1 MPAARAAADF
11 ILGAGKRLGKDLRL
25 SCAKQR
31 RTDYHGAALT
41 ASRLC
46 AAEAASLSSYNGLND
61 RSLRAAEEM
70 LESAMLKIEY
80 DKPLAALTTFH
91 LRANAEAWV
100 EVASLED
107 IRDALSVARG
117 RGWQTTI
124 LGGGSNVVPMPLV
137 PGLVIHPVFRGIHEA
152 QSESGSLIVVAGAA
166 EALDDLVRYTVGK
179 ELGGLENLAAIPGSV
194 GGAVVQNAGAY
205 GVEMAERIAWVRV
218 YDPDIDDFRTLTP
231 TECDFGYRTSIFKS
245 KAGSRLIITEAA
257 FVLPQVWQPVTAYKG
272 LSSLFADRDPASVT
286 PAEIET
292 AVRNL
297 RAQKLP
303 DPSQTG
309 SAGSFFKNPVVTKLK
324 ARELITLHPNLVS
337 YPLAGGRAKLAAGW
351 LIEAAGL
358 KGLSSGDA
366 AVWPAHALI
375 LINRGRATGEDVLK
389 LGREIAER
397 VERRF
402 GVVLEPEPIFLGADF
417 R

>member
-166 EALDDLVRYTVGK
+166 EALDDLVRCTVGK
-179 ELGGLENLAAIPGSV
+179 GLGGLENLAAIPGSV

-231 TECDFGYRTSIFKS
+231 TECGFGYRTSIFKS

-286 PAEIET
+286 PAEVET

>member
-1 MPAARAAADF
+1 MPAALAAADF

-107 IRDALSVARG
+107 IRDALSVAKG

-166 EALDDLVRYTVGK
+166 EALDDLVRCTVGK
-179 ELGGLENLAAIPGSV
+179 GLGGLENLAAIPGSV

-257 FVLPQVWQPVTAYKG
+257 FVLPLIWQPVTAYKG

-286 PAEIET
+286 PAEVET

>member
-166 EALDDLVRYTVGK
+166 EALDDLVRCTVGK
-179 ELGGLENLAAIPGSV
+179 GLGGLENLAAIPGSV

-257 FVLPQVWQPVTAYKG
+257 FVLPQIWQPVTAYKG

-286 PAEIET
+286 PAEVET

>member
-124 LGGGSNVVPMPLV
+124 LGGGSNVVPMPSV

-166 EALDDLVRYTVGK
+166 EALDDLVRCTVGK
-179 ELGGLENLAAIPGSV
+179 GLGGLENLAAIPGSV

-286 PAEIET
+286 PAEVET

>member
-107 IRDALSVARG
+107 IRDALSVAKG

-152 QSESGSLIVVAGAA
+152 QSESGSLVVVVGAA

-179 ELGGLENLAAIPGSV
+179 GLGGLENLAAIPGSV

-402 GVVLEPEPIFLGADF
+402 GVVLEPEPIFLGKDF

>member
-166 EALDDLVRYTVGK
+166 EALDDLVRCTVGK
-179 ELGGLENLAAIPGSV
+179 GLGGLENLAAIPGSV

-218 YDPDIDDFRTLTP
+218 YYPDIDDFRTLTP

-286 PAEIET
+286 PAEVET

>member
-166 EALDDLVRYTVGK
+166 EALDDLVRCTVGK
-179 ELGGLENLAAIPGSV
+179 GLGGLENLAAIPGSV

-272 LSSLFADRDPASVT
+272 LSSLFADRDPASLT
-286 PAEIET
+286 PAEVET

>member
-152 QSESGSLIVVAGAA
+152 QSESGSLVVVVGAA

-179 ELGGLENLAAIPGSV
+179 GLGGLENLAAIPGSV

-245 KAGSRLIITEAA
+245 KVGSRLIITEAA

-402 GVVLEPEPIFLGADF
+402 GVVLEPEPIFLGKDF

>member
-107 IRDALSVARG
+107 IRDALSVAKG

-166 EALDDLVRYTVGK
+166 EALDDLVRCTVGK
-179 ELGGLENLAAIPGSV
+179 GLGGLENLAAIPGSV

-375 LINRGRATGEDVLK
+375 LINRGRATGENVLK

-402 GVVLEPEPIFLGADF
+402 GVVLEPEPIFLGKDF

>member
-46 AAEAASLSSYNGLND
+46 AAEAASLSSYNGQND

-166 EALDDLVRYTVGK
+166 EALDDLVRCTVGK
-179 ELGGLENLAAIPGSV
+179 GLGGLENLAAIPGSV

-286 PAEIET
+286 PAEVET

>member
-41 ASRLC
+41 ASRFC

-166 EALDDLVRYTVGK
+166 EALDDLVRCTVGK
-179 ELGGLENLAAIPGSV
+179 GLGGLENLAAIPGSV

-402 GVVLEPEPIFLGADF
+402 GVVLEPEPIFLGKDF

>member
-1 MPAARAAADF
+1 MPAVRAAADF

-107 IRDALSVARG
+107 IRDALSVAKG

-166 EALDDLVRYTVGK
+166 EALDDLVRCTVGK
-179 ELGGLENLAAIPGSV
+179 GLGGLENLAAIPGSV

-286 PAEIET
+286 PAEVET

>member
-152 QSESGSLIVVAGAA
+152 QSESGSLIVVAGAT
-166 EALDDLVRYTVGK
+166 EALDDLVRCTVGK
-179 ELGGLENLAAIPGSV
+179 GLGGLENLAAIPGSV

-286 PAEIET
+286 PAEVET

>member
-1 MPAARAAADF
+1 MHHR
-11 ILGAGKRLGKDLRL
+11 I
-25 SCAKQR
+25 
-31 RTDYHGAALT
+31 DYHGAALT

-46 AAEAASLSSYNGLND
+46 AAEAESLSSYNGLND

-107 IRDALSVARG
+107 IRDALSVAKG

-152 QSESGSLIVVAGAA
+152 QSESGSLVVVVGAA

-179 ELGGLENLAAIPGSV
+179 GLGGLENLAAIPGSV

-218 YDPDIDDFRTLTP
+218 YDPDIDDCRTLTP

-337 YPLAGGRAKLAAGW
+337 YPLAGGRAKLAAGG

-402 GVVLEPEPIFLGADF
+402 GVVLEPEPIFLGKDF

>member
-166 EALDDLVRYTVGK
+166 EALDDLVRCTVGK
-179 ELGGLENLAAIPGSV
+179 GLGGLENLAAIPGSV

-218 YDPDIDDFRTLTP
+218 YDPDIDAFRTLTP

-286 PAEIET
+286 PAEVET

>member
-166 EALDDLVRYTVGK
+166 EALDDLVRCTVGK
-179 ELGGLENLAAIPGSV
+179 GLGGLENLAAIPGSV

-286 PAEIET
+286 PAEVET

-303 DPSQTG
+303 DLSQTG

>member
-286 PAEIET
+286 PAEVET

>member
-166 EALDDLVRYTVGK
+166 EALDDLVRCTVGK
-179 ELGGLENLAAIPGSV
+179 GLGGLENLAAIPGSV

-286 PAEIET
+286 PAEVET

-324 ARELITLHPNLVS
+324 ARALITLHPNLVS

>member
-107 IRDALSVARG
+107 IRDALSVAKG

-152 QSESGSLIVVAGAA
+152 QSESGSLIVVVGAA
-166 EALDDLVRYTVGK
+166 EALDDLVRCTVGK
-179 ELGGLENLAAIPGSV
+179 GLGGLENLAAIPGSV

-257 FVLPQVWQPVTAYKG
+257 FVLPQIWQPVTAYKG

-286 PAEIET
+286 PAEVET

>member
-1 MPAARAAADF
+1 MLSRCRWCRALSSIRYFAESMKRKARAVPLSSS
-11 ILGAGKRLGKDLRL
+11 LGLPKRLMIWFVTPSEKDWAD
-25 SCAKQR
+25 SKISQPFQ
-31 RTDYHGAALT
+31 AL
-41 ASRLC
+41 
-46 AAEAASLSSYNGLND
+46 
-61 RSLRAAEEM
+61 
-70 LESAMLKIEY
+70 
-80 DKPLAALTTFH
+80 
-91 LRANAEAWV
+91 
-100 EVASLED
+100 
-107 IRDALSVARG
+107 
-117 RGWQTTI
+117 
-124 LGGGSNVVPMPLV
+124 
-137 PGLVIHPVFRGIHEA
+137 
-152 QSESGSLIVVAGAA
+152 
-166 EALDDLVRYTVGK
+166 
-179 ELGGLENLAAIPGSV
+179 

-257 FVLPQVWQPVTAYKG
+257 FVLPQVWQPVTAYKD

-286 PAEIET
+286 PAEVET

-397 VERRF
+397 VARRF
-402 GVVLEPEPIFLGADF
+402 GVVLEPEPIFLGKDF

>member
-1 MPAARAAADF
+1 MPAARAATDF

-166 EALDDLVRYTVGK
+166 EALDDLVRCTVGK
-179 ELGGLENLAAIPGSV
+179 GLGGLENLAAIPGSV

-286 PAEIET
+286 PAEVET

-324 ARELITLHPNLVS
+324 ARELITLLPNLVS